1 MFTKPLEEIIGQCF
15 KKARELRHE
24 YMTTEGLLLSLLNDK
39 TVAKAVSDLEG
50 DIPHLKSD
58 LIKFITETSRLLP
71 EGDDRDTQP
80 TLEFQRVLQRAVYH
94 AQSSG
99 QSEVTPIRT
108 LIAIY
113 GEKDS
118 QAVKLLLDQ
127 DINRIDLI
135 NYVSH
140 GVHKPRAPTPA
151 ETIQKIRVFRRT
163 RAKKT
168 TAAPLRIFISYS
180 HADAPCLDRLLVHLK
195 PIERRS
201 TILCWSDKRI
211 RPGDRWKKEIAE
223 NIDGAAVA
231 LLLVSADFLASD
243 FVVKHELPPLLIKA
257 EASGTRIIPVI
268 VKPCGFLR
276 EETLS
281 SFQSMNDPASPLL
294 GLPLIEQER
303 VYDSIAGEIYNELE
317 LRKA

>member
-1 MFTKPLEEIIGQCF
+1 MFTKPLEELIGQCY

-24 YMTTEGLLLSLLNDK
+24 YMTTEDLLLSLLDDK
-39 TVAKAVSDLEG
+39 TIAKAVSDLEG
-50 DIPHLKSD
+50 DIPRLKSD
-58 LIKFITETSRLLP
+58 LIKFITETSELLP
-71 EGDDRDTQP
+71 EGNERDTQP
-80 TLEFQRVLQRAVYH
+80 TVGFQRVLQRAVYH
-94 AQSSG
+94 AQSAG
-99 QSEVTPIRT
+99 HSEVTPIRT
-108 LIAIY
+108 FIAIY

-118 QAVKLLLDQ
+118 QAVKLLINQ

-135 NYVSH
+135 NYVAH
-140 GVHKPRAPTPA
+140 GIRRPKAPTPA
-151 ETIQKIRVFRRT
+151 ETIRKIRTVQRM
-163 RAKKT
+163 RAKRP
-168 TAAPLRIFISYS
+168 AVVPLRIFISYS

-211 RPGDRWKKEIAE
+211 RPGDKWRKEIAR

-231 LLLVSADFLASD
+231 LLLISADFLASD
-243 FVVKHELPPLLIKA
+243 FIVNDELPPLLIKA

-268 VKPCGFLR
+268 VKPCSFLR

-303 VYDSIAGEIYNELE
+303 IYDSIAGEIYNELE